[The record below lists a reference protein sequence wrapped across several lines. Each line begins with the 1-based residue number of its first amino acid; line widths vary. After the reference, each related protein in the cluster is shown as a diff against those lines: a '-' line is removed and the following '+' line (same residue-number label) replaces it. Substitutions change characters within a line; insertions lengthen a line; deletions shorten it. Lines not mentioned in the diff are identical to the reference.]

1 MGIAMEKKERLKMV
15 KDVGEDG
22 VEGCLGSLGTL
33 PKSKRGGV
41 HITGR
46 PTARSCAFV
55 WPSLEAGDNWI

>member
-15 KDVGEDG
+15 KDVGEDE
-22 VEGCLGSLGTL
+22 VEACLGSLGTL
-33 PKSKRGGV
+33 SKSKRGGV

-55 WPSLEAGDNWI
+55 